1 MLMPDLTA
9 LQIDGA
15 QVLPEV
21 DQAIAQMKTAIS
33 EVSDFSV
40 SLSPAPAKVLDIQS
54 AMSKAGGDAQAKLSS
69 M

>member
-1 MLMPDLTA
+1 MPDLTS
-9 LQIDGA
+9 LQMDGA

-21 DQAIAQMKTAIS
+21 EQAMAQIQVALS

-40 SLSPAPAKVLDIQS
+40 SLSPAPSKVLDIQS
-54 AMSKAGGDAQAKLSS
+54 AMSKAGSDAQAKLSS